1 MLLVCDIGNTN
12 ITFAIFNDNQIILRF
27 TYSTDLKKTS
37 DELGIFLFNIFA
49 YNKLSFSDIKNIAV
63 SSVVPEIEYDLSEC
77 FKKYFN
83 IIPFFITYKA
93 AFNINNLYE
102 FPNQLGI
109 DRLINASYSYFV
121 YKKNLIVI
129 DFGTATT
136 FDVVFNGN
144 YEGGVIIPGIKTLRN
159 TLFEKTNKLPKV
171 DLILPPSV
179 IGKNTI
185 HSIQSGLFYGYAG
198 MTEGLV
204 NQIKNNYQQ
213 EFLVIS
219 TGGLSS
225 IINKIVKCI
234 DYYDDNLILKG
245 IEYIYTLNRGN
256 YEF

>member
-12 ITFAIFNDNQIILRF
+12 ITFAVFSNNQILLKF

-37 DELGIFLFNIFA
+37 DEFGIFLFNIFTI
-49 YNKLSFSDIKNIAV
+49 NKLSLSDIENIVVA
-63 SSVVPEIEYDLSEC
+63 SVVSDINYEISLC

-83 IIPFFITYKA
+83 INPVFITNTSK
-93 AFNINNLYE
+93 FNIGNLYD

-109 DRLINASYSYFV
+109 DRLINAAYSYFL

-159 TLFEKTNKLPKV
+159 SLFEHTNKLPKT
-171 DLILPPSV
+171 DLTMPPSV

-198 MTEGLV
+198 MTEGLI

-225 IINKIVKCI
+225 IINKITKLI
-234 DYYDDNLILKG
+234 NYSDDNLILNG

-256 YEF
+256 YEL